1 MPVTLEKIEKL
12 EKLLVRVEL
21 PVQKKQGFA
30 RNINRVVWIKENFD
44 VRNKNHPKRDE
55 IMALIDDLLSPG

>member
-1 MPVTLEKIEKL
+1 MPVTLEKIKQL
-12 EKLLVRVEL
+12 EKLLVRVDL

-44 VRNKNHPKRDE
+44 VRNRNHPKRDE
-55 IMALIDDLLSPG
+55 IMAIIEDLLTPT

>member
-12 EKLLVRVEL
+12 EKLLARIEL
-21 PVQKKQGFA
+21 PIQKKQGIA
-30 RNINRVVWIKENFD
+30 RNINKAVWIRDNFD

-55 IMALIDDLLSPG
+55 IMALIDDLLAPT